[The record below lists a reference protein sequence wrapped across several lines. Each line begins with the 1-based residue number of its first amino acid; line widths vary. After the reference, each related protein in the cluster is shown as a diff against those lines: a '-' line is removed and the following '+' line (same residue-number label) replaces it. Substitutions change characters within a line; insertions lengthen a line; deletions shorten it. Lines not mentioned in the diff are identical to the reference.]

1 MNTIRTVL
9 LFLGFATLP
18 LTGIA
23 EDAVG
28 PSPASGRYWVV
39 SLGLGSFNP
48 DGEGRLQNRSGQ
60 YALAID
66 VSHQFNPHFAFAFDI
81 WAARQRYDTPATVMP
96 PFLGTVDGRAEL
108 NTGGMSVIAK
118 LGYPL
123 GSIEPYAGAG
133 IGYFLT
139 EAYVSGA
146 ALGLP
151 AEYREDDWELGKT
164 LLAGIDARI
173 GNNWSLGIQYRKTYL
188 KGNFG
193 ALSYYE
199 EVDVGGDSLLLMGRW
214 HWPAAGASY

>member
-1 MNTIRTVL
+1 MNTIRTAL
-9 LFLGFATLP
+9 LFLLFAALP

-23 EDAVG
+23 EDATG
-28 PSPASGRYWVV
+28 LSPESGRHWVV
-39 SLGLGSFNP
+39 SVGLGSFDP
-48 DGEGRLQNRSGQ
+48 DREGRLQSRSGQ
-60 YALAID
+60 YAVTFD
-66 VSHQFNPHFAFAFDI
+66 VSRQFNRYFALAFDI
-81 WAARQRYDTPATVMP
+81 WAAGQRYDTPATVMP

-108 NTGGMSVIAK
+108 NTGGMSVIGK

-139 EAYVSGA
+139 EAYVSGS

-173 GNNWSLGIQYRKTYL
+173 GDNWSLGIQYRKMYL

-199 EVDVGGDSLLLMGRW
+199 KVDVGGDSWMLLVRW
-214 HWPAAGASY
+214 YWPVAGASY